1 MFQWAALTSN
11 LLCPHSASLVGVELF
26 TGGGLVRIEGVR
38 QRAHFACF
46 WAELVKLYITLVV
59 WRYWFSRNAID
70 WRSWAA
76 FGVRGS
82 SGPVRRADH
91 PINPMATR
99 TQRSQRRRRSHTVR
113 REARTRTRSIARVQ
127 LANGRAYAGVRRVPA
142 LPPLAPEPSYPPLRA
157 YLPIFLVQDRP
168 TASGLPGTP
177 LIPVYTSSR
186 YGTILVYAGIYR
198 GRFLYPVFRRL

>member
-1 MFQWAALTSN
+1 M
-11 LLCPHSASLVGVELF
+11 
-26 TGGGLVRIEGVR
+26 
-38 QRAHFACF
+38 
-46 WAELVKLYITLVV
+46 VV
-59 WRYWFSRNAID
+59 WRYLFSRSAVD

-91 PINPMATR
+91 PVNPMATR

-177 LIPVYTSSR
+177 LIPVGIYSR
-186 YGTILVYAGIYR
+186 YGIILVY
-198 GRFLYPVFRRL
+198 RRRPCGGAPSGVASIETPPSYA

>member
-1 MFQWAALTSN
+1 M
-11 LLCPHSASLVGVELF
+11 
-26 TGGGLVRIEGVR
+26 RIEGVR

-177 LIPVYTSSR
+177 FIPVYTHGMVLYWYIPVYTAVAFSIP
-186 YGTILVYAGIYR
+186 GIPPAILR
-198 GRFLYPVFRRL
+198 

>member
-1 MFQWAALTSN
+1 M
-11 LLCPHSASLVGVELF
+11 
-26 TGGGLVRIEGVR
+26 
-38 QRAHFACF
+38 
-46 WAELVKLYITLVV
+46 VV
-59 WRYWFSRNAID
+59 WRYLFSRSAVD

-91 PINPMATR
+91 PANPMATR

-157 YLPIFLVQDRP
+157 YLPIFLTSPRP
-168 TASGLPGTP
+168 PDSFRAARNSF
-177 LIPVYTSSR
+177 YTGIYSR
-186 YGTILVYAGIYR
+186 YGIILVYTGIYR
-198 GRFLYPVFRRL
+198 GRFSIPGIPPAITAAPGQNPPHPKKKKTRKKEDGPGSLPGSHQDTSPPSSLLLIRRGGAQ